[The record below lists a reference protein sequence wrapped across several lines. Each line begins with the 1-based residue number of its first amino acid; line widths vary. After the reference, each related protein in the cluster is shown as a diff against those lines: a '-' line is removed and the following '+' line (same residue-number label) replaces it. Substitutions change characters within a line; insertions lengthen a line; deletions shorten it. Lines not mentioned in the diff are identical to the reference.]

1 MIELI
6 WYFERILIYIRQIFQ
21 KKENNYLKNIN
32 NKNNNLSDWLNIVD
46 NTKNKLND
54 ITFEMKI
61 ISERFKRIEKIW
73 IWETEKKELLKM
85 IINIK
90 EMIKILSDQK
100 KEINKFKKE
109 YSKINNQFSNEY
121 IKHIE
126 LSEKRLEQK
135 ITDLKKTK
143 EKFELQMKIILK

>member
-6 WYFERILIYIRQIFQ
+6 WYFEKIIIYIKQIFQ

-135 ITDLKKTK
+135 ITDLKKIK
-143 EKFELQMKIILK
+143 EKFKSQMEIILK